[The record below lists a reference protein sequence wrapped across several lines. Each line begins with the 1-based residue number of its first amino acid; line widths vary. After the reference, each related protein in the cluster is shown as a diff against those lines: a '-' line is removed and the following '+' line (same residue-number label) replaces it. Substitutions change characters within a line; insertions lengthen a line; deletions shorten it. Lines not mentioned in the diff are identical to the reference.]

1 MKNRSNKLTRIFIFL
16 YLVTLSLS
24 LFAQEQLTFEH
35 DGITRNYILYIPEG
49 IEENAPLVFVM
60 HGYTSG
66 AAIIMSYS
74 GMNAQADDHKFAVC
88 YPQGT
93 NDFLTIPHWNANLSV
108 SSTDDIG
115 FLTELAGHLQTTY
128 DLNPEHTFAC
138 GMSNGGFMSY
148 TLACEKPD
156 VFKAIASVTGTM
168 SGYDWNNCNP
178 SEVVPVFQIHG
189 FDDNVVPYDGNW
201 NPPGGWGGS
210 DGVEAVRDFWIDKNE
225 THDRSIIELHP
236 NLMAEYYRGGINNHE
251 VWFYP
256 IENWAHEWPTEGN
269 IDRSGILASEEI
281 WRFFELVIN
290 NQSTNTEN
298 LETSISNIYPN
309 PFINFINVDAQLI
322 EVYDLN
328 GSLVHKNESLEKN
341 RMIDLSHLTKGMYIV
356 KSGKNHQKLTKL

>member
-1 MKNRSNKLTRIFIFL
+1 MKKPQMILKSLIVFMFL
-16 YLVTLSLS
+16 LSSSLS

-35 DGITRNYILYIPEG
+35 NGITRNYILYIPDG
-49 IEENAPLVFVM
+49 IEANAPLVFVM
-60 HGYTSG
+60 HGYTSN
-66 AAIIMSYS
+66 AAVIMSYS

-93 NDFLTIPHWNANLSV
+93 NDFLTIPHWNANLNV
-108 SSTDDIG
+108 SNTDDIG

-128 DLNPEHTFAC
+128 DLNPEHTFAS

-148 TLACEKPD
+148 TLACERPD

-178 SEVVPVFQIHG
+178 SEIVPVFQIHG

-210 DGVEAVRDFWIDKNE
+210 DGVEAVRDFWIDKNQ
-225 THDRSIIELHP
+225 THDRTIIELHP

-256 IENWAHEWPTEGN
+256 IEDWAHEWPTAGN
-269 IDRSGILASEEI
+269 IDRSGIIAAEEI
-281 WRFFELVIN
+281 WRFFELVIY
-290 NQSTNTEN
+290 NQSVNTED
-298 LETSISNIYPN
+298 LVSSFDMVYPN
-309 PFINFINVDAQLI
+309 PFTGMLNINAQKI
-322 EVYDLN
+322 AVYDLN
-328 GSLVHKNESLEKN
+328 GSLILQDESQESKRTIN
-341 RMIDLSHLTKGMYIV
+341 LSHLSEGMYII
-356 KSGKNHQKLTKL
+356 KSGEYHQKITKL